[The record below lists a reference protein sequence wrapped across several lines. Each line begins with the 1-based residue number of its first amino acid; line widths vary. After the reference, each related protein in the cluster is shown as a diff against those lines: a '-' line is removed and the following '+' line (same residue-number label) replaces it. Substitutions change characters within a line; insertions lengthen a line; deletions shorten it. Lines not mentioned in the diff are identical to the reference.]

1 MRRRAC
7 RRVRAEGLQQAGIV
21 RSDRRSRGVGK
32 ITGEELR
39 RRDEGSTTGSGLG
52 DDGSVLM

>member
-21 RSDRRSRGVGK
+21 RSDRRSRGG
-32 ITGEELR
+32 GENHRRGAATSGRGIDNRIWTR
-39 RRDEGSTTGSGLG
+39 RRR
-52 DDGSVLM
+52 